1 MNKHEM
7 FEQFARSAHEKGV
20 FTGTWLYAENGEVVS
35 KGAVGFR
42 DSGDTLPM
50 REDSIFNLASVS
62 KQFTA
67 SAIMLLMRKGLLSLD
82 DEITKFFPEIPF
94 KGVTVRHLLT
104 HTGGLPDYMDWVIE
118 TAKAENRI
126 PGNEVIVR
134 FLTECGEEPEFAPGE
149 RYEYSNT
156 GYCLLAQIVEKV
168 SGVPFENFMKQ
179 NVFGPAGLN
188 STFVGHPYKD
198 GITIENGV
206 CGMIRGEGG
215 FINAEDTEWKDYFTL
230 LDGGTGCGYVY
241 SNILDLFKW
250 DKALREN
257 LVLSAAEQKLM
268 SAPAMLNNGEPVDN
282 DEGGSY
288 GFGWGIE
295 NDENLGLILS
305 HSGGWAGFNTWFER
319 FIDAKRVFVLL
330 NCRET
335 DDVRGLDSFE
345 TGMREI
351 ARDKEPKPVTC
362 IEDLAGYDTDRSK
375 WASFCGRYEHPEDGG
390 FAIDEVYL
398 KEGDL
403 FAKAFDDDGDEME
416 FRLYPIGEN
425 KFGRKGGFIE
435 LTFGEDSV
443 TYLEKTHI
451 KL

>member
-82 DEITKFFPEIPF
+82 DEIMKFFPQIPY

-168 SGVPFENFMKQ
+168 SGVPFEDFMKQ
-179 NVFGPAGLN
+179 NVFEPACLT

-206 CGMIRGEGG
+206 CGMFRGEGG
-215 FINAEDTEWKDYFTL
+215 FISAEDTGWKDYFTL
-230 LDGGTGCGYVY
+230 LDGGAGCGFVY

-257 LVLSAAEQKLM
+257 LVLSAEEQKLM

-305 HSGGWAGFNTWFER
+305 HSGGWAGFNTRFER
-319 FIDAKRVFVLL
+319 FIDANRVFVLL

-362 IEDLAGYDTDRSK
+362 IEDLAGEDTDRSK
-375 WASFCGRYEHPEDGG
+375 WTSFCGRYERPEDGG
-390 FAIDEVYL
+390 FAIDEVCL

-403 FAKAFDDDGDEME
+403 FAKAFDDDGDEFE
-416 FRLYPIGEN
+416 FKLYPIGES
-425 KFGRKGGFIE
+425 KFGRKGGMIE
-435 LTFGEDSV
+435 LTFGDGCL
-443 TYLEKTHI
+443 TYINKTCK

>member
-1 MNKHEM
+1 MDKKTIMENFVRE
-7 FEQFARSAHEKGV
+7 AYEKGV
-20 FTGTWLYAENGEVVS
+20 FTGTWLYAEHGEVVS

-50 REDSIFNLASVS
+50 KEDSIFNLASVS

-82 DEITKFFPEIPF
+82 DEIMKFFPQIPY

-134 FLTECGEEPEFAPGE
+134 FLAESGEEPEFRPGE

-156 GYCLLAQIVEKV
+156 GYSLLAQIVEKV
-168 SGVPFENFMKQ
+168 SGVPFEDFMKQ
-179 NVFGPAGLN
+179 NVFEPACLT

-206 CGMIRGEGG
+206 CGMFRGEGG
-215 FINAEDTEWKDYFTL
+215 FISAEDTGEKDYFTL
-230 LDGGTGCGYVY
+230 LDGGAGCGFVY

-257 LVLSAAEQKLM
+257 LVLSAEEQKLM

-282 DEGGSY
+282 DEGRSY

-295 NDENLGLILS
+295 NDENLGLILT
-305 HSGGWAGFNTWFER
+305 HAGGWAGFNTWFER
-319 FIDAKRVFVLL
+319 FIDANRVFVLL

-351 ARDKEPKPVTC
+351 ARDKEPAPITC
-362 IEDLAGYDTDRSK
+362 IEDLGDEDMDRSG
-375 WASFCGRYEHPEDGG
+375 WASFCGRYEHPENDG

-398 KEGDL
+398 NAGEL
-403 FAKAFDDDGDEME
+403 FAKAVDDDGDKME
-416 FRLYPIGEN
+416 FRLYPIGKN
-425 KFGRKGGFIE
+425 KFGRKAGMLE
-435 LTFGEDSV
+435 LTFGDDCLLYDDY
-443 TYLEKTHI
+443 TCK